1 MWLQEDVQ
9 LGVFAISVHTQKP
22 GLVIKSSRDV
32 FMLVFYTTDTESLF
46 SLNYG
51 SHGLRTA

>member
-32 FMLVFYTTDTESLF
+32 FVLVFYKTDTESFF